1 MSESYRKKYNL
12 GKADNNEHI
21 FIQPCNVDIN
31 MQNERKYGSL
41 IELLKRNVNN
51 NKFDTEWFKKVR
63 EYIIKD
69 TPTEPSHSEMKQILD
84 ELYDLSLSIEERNM
98 IMIELLELEYDVP

>member
-1 MSESYRKKYNL
+1 MSESSRKKYNL
-12 GKADNNEHI
+12 GKADYNEHI
-21 FIQPCNVDIN
+21 FIQPCNVDMN

-51 NKFDTEWFKKVR
+51 SKFDTEWFKKVR
-63 EYIIKD
+63 EYMIKD
-69 TPTEPSHSEMKQILD
+69 TPTEPSHSEMKRILD

-98 IMIELLELEYDVP
+98 IMIELLELEYDIP

>member
-21 FIQPCNVDIN
+21 FIQSCNVDMN
-31 MQNERKYGSL
+31 MQNERKNGSL

-63 EYIIKD
+63 EYMIKN
-69 TPTEPSHSEMKQILD
+69 TPTEPSHSEMKRILD